1 MSGYTIPNVI
11 SQNPRGDRIMDVYS
25 NLLAERI
32 VYLGTEID
40 AGVANTIIAQLLH
53 LDSASPDTD
62 VQFTINCAGG
72 DPSAAL
78 AIYDTMQHIRPRVS
92 TTCVG
97 QAIGPGAILLAAGAP
112 GMRSALPHARMVL
125 HQPAGQ
131 SRGAVPD
138 LILAADEVVRV
149 RSEMENVLAQ
159 HTGRTVVELRADTD
173 RDRVLTADAAVEYGL
188 IDQVLGPR

>member
-125 HQPAGQ
+125 HQPAAQ
-131 SRGAVPD
+131 TRGTVPD

-159 HTGRTVVELRADTD
+159 HTDRTVEVLRADTD
-173 RDRVLTADAAVEYGL
+173 RDRVLTAAAAVEYGL

>member
-112 GMRSALPHARMVL
+112 GLRSALPHARMVL
-125 HQPAGQ
+125 HQPAAQ
-131 SRGAVPD
+131 TRGAVPD

-149 RSEMENVLAQ
+149 RSEMETVLAE
-159 HTGRTVVELRADTD
+159 HTGRTVAELRADTD
-173 RDRVLTADAAVEYGL
+173 RDRVLTAAAAIEYGL